1 MGRTPAVSRL
11 VIGAALSLGLGE
23 LQAQC
28 ADLVPP
34 PPVPAP
40 NADCKDNLLAKAGL
54 TKSCAD
60 KHAEAVEAWEE
71 QYRTFGAS
79 IRGAFTVVEQPA
91 MSRTHRVRGC
101 KGETV
106 GLELES
112 GTLNGFAY
120 QLRSPSGIVLSQAD
134 LNTRRGALAT
144 GRYVTLP
151 ETGTY
156 TILTALRSGESSR
169 NTEGKT
175 TYLFRYAFSFPGG
188 GLEPLALGATTTGTL
203 DAQGVYARR
212 IEVPA
217 GRKVRVAVSVQGDA
231 ASRLVISED
240 DGTPIVEEPLAGR
253 RVVET
258 VSAGV
263 DERTFLIR
271 VEGSGG
277 TVGRGV
283 EIRTEEIEEIQ
294 HEMTLEQLVIDSFP
308 GLPPTFDARTARDTE
323 RMEEFLRTY
332 RFTVQ
337 GTGQVYAT
345 FTVAEAASLRVQVR
359 MFGEQSQRMIIRDTV
374 IARETTIP
382 AVLELEEPFIIE
394 VRPVGAR
401 MGPRSRPVISL
412 RISADDPR
420 TARAPAGRPV
430 ARPGT

>member
-1 MGRTPAVSRL
+1 MRMLPMIRAL
-11 VIGAALSLGLGE
+11 GAAVLLLVGFGE
-23 LQAQC
+23 VQAQC
-28 ADLVPP
+28 ADLMPP
-34 PPVPAP
+34 PPVPEP
-40 NADCKDNLLAKAGL
+40 DADCKDNLLAKAGL

-60 KHAEAVEAWEE
+60 KHAEAVEVWEE
-71 QYRTFGAS
+71 QYRNFGAT
-79 IRGAFTVVEQPA
+79 IGGAFTMVEQPA
-91 MSRTHRVRGC
+91 ASRTHRVRGC

-106 GLELES
+106 GIEVEG

-120 QLRSPSGIVLSQAD
+120 QLRSPSGIVLSQAE
-134 LNTRRGALAT
+134 LNPRRGSIVT

-156 TILTALRSGESSR
+156 TILTTLRSGESSR
-169 NTEGKT
+169 NTEGKPI
-175 TYLFRYAFSFPGG
+175 YLFRYSIRFPGG

-212 IEVPA
+212 IEVPS
-217 GRKVRVAVSVQGDA
+217 GRKVRVAVSVQGEA

-240 DGTPIVEEPLAGR
+240 DGTPIVDEALAGR

-258 VSAGV
+258 LSAGI

-294 HEMTLEQLVIDSFP
+294 REITLEQLMIDSFP
-308 GLPPTFDARTARDTE
+308 GLPPTFDARTARDAE

-337 GTGQVYAT
+337 GTGRVYGT
-345 FTVAEAASLRVQVR
+345 ITVAEAAALRVQFR
-359 MFGEQSQRMIIRDTV
+359 MFGEHSQRMVVRDTIV
-374 IARETTIP
+374 GRETTIP
-382 AVLELEEPFIIE
+382 VLLELEEPFIIE

-412 RISADDPR
+412 RFTADDPR
-420 TARAPAGRPV
+420 TANASPGRPT
-430 ARPGT
+430 ARPRP